1 MRTSSSKLIGGM
13 MEKKWLSYAEFI
25 ARLYAC
31 TMLSVY
37 GLGKIMGGQFYQD
50 GKIPESVALTPL
62 AEVGSFDLAWTFF
75 GYSFGYILFIGGSQ
89 VIGSLLLLFERTK
102 ILGAAI
108 LVPILM
114 NIIIV
119 DYFYEISI
127 GAMMSAIS
135 YFIAIN
141 FVLFYNRERIFEAF
155 SKVLIP
161 PPKKEWKDRF
171 IKLGIG
177 VAGVIVLVLLEN
189 QMLNFVGR

>member
-1 MRTSSSKLIGGM
+1 MFPNNHSEFI
-13 MEKKWLSYAEFI
+13 MEKKWGKYAEFT

-37 GLGKIMGGQFYQD
+37 DLGKIMGGQFYQD
-50 GKIPESVALTPL
+50 GNIPEHIATLPL

-119 DYFYEISI
+119 DYFYEIST

-135 YFIAIN
+135 YFIAVN
-141 FVLFYNRERIFEAF
+141 FVLWFNRTKILAAF
-155 SKVLIP
+155 SNILVKPQSSNWKARLI
-161 PPKKEWKDRF
+161 K
-171 IKLGIG
+171 IGIG
-177 VAGVIVLVLLEN
+177 IAGVTILILLEN
-189 QMLNFVGR
+189 QMLNLVGR

>member
-1 MRTSSSKLIGGM
+1 M
-13 MEKKWLSYAEFI
+13 MDKKWVSYAEFI

-50 GKIPESVALTPL
+50 GKIPEAVALTPL

-89 VIGSLLLLFERTK
+89 LIGSLLLLFERTK
-102 ILGAAI
+102 ILGAAM

-119 DYFYEISI
+119 DYFYEIST

-135 YFIAIN
+135 YFLAIS
-141 FVLFYNRERIFEAF
+141 FVLFNNRERIVEAV
-155 SKVLIP
+155 SKVLIS

-171 IKLGIG
+171 MKLGIG
-177 VAGVIVLVLLEN
+177 VAGVVILILIEN
-189 QMLNFVGR
+189 QMLNIVGR

>member
-1 MRTSSSKLIGGM
+1 